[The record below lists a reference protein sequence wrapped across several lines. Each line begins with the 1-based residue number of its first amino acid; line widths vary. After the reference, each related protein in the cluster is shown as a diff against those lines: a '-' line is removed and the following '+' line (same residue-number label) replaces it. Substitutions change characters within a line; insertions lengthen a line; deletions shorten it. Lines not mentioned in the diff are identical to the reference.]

1 MCVQSLRL
9 GRFSYIQ
16 MVSPLHLPTLFSLPF
31 SSNTPS
37 WKQLR
42 CVRARSKVAGS
53 FVWCEHACVGVLMV
67 DGQEAFFLCVT
78 LSVAIQLTLTVL
90 VVAEPVLLATSLV
103 LLVDEGVPIWVV
115 ILLSKV
121 IHEREERVRCS
132 VRLKL
137 TEVVLV
143 VGRRLLE
150 VTISAHHLVI
160 VLVVEELTS
169 LRLSVRHL
177 THLLALGLLSDGH
190 REGTRRKVVVPLE
203 RRRRERLL
211 RTGW

>member
-16 MVSPLHLPTLFSLPF
+16 MASLFIFQPYFLYPSPLTFLEA
-31 SSNTPS
+31 
-37 WKQLR
+37 
-42 CVRARSKVAGS
+42 ARSKVAGS
-53 FVWCEHACVGVLMV
+53 FVRCEHACVGVLMV
-67 DGQEAFFLCVT
+67 DGQEAFFVCVT
-78 LSVAIQLTLTVL
+78 LSVAIQLTLTIL

-103 LLVDEGVPIWVV
+103 LLVDEGVSIWVV

-132 VRLKL
+132 IRLEL

-143 VGRRLLE
+143 LGRWLLE
-150 VTISAHHLVI
+150 VTSSAHHLVI

-169 LRLSVRHL
+169 LRLSIRHL
-177 THLLALGLLSDGH
+177 HLLALRLLSDGH
-190 REGTRRKVVVPLE
+190 RERARGKVVSLE
-203 RRRRERLL
+203 GGRGERLL
-211 RTGW
+211 RTVWRVVVSH